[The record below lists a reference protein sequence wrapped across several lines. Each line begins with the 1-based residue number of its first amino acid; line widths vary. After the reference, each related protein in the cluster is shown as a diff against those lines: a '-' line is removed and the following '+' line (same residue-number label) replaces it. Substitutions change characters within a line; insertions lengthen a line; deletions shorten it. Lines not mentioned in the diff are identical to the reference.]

1 MYLGQ
6 LTQWLFSSTFV
17 KGINCSPYAGILQY
31 QPKENLKLIYE
42 IKNEIERFF

>member
-17 KGINCSPYAGILQY
+17 KGINCSPYTRISQY

-42 IKNEIERFF
+42 IKNEIEKFF